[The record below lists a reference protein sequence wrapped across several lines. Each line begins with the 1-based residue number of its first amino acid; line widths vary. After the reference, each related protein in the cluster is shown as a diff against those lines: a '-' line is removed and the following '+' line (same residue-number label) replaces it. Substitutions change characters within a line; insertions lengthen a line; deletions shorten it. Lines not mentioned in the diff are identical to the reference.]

1 MAARHNLSMCDTCD
15 NVAMLPDMFFCV
27 VRGKDLS
34 SHNETGT
41 FNAYVLA
48 LFTAWFL
55 VEMYVVLEDNDRLH
69 ELATQVCACNPLEW
83 MISPG

>member
-1 MAARHNLSMCDTCD
+1 
-15 NVAMLPDMFFCV
+15 MLPDMFFFFCV
-27 VRGKDLS
+27 VRRKDLS

-55 VEMYVVLEDNDRLH
+55 VEMFVVLGDNDRLH
-69 ELATQVCACNPLEW
+69 ELATLVCGCIL
-83 MISPG
+83 SSG